1 MDFKKLMSIC
11 LGMLGI
17 TAFTKN
23 DAGAFAMSDDERSKI
38 SAAFGPEFTALF
50 EKNLSTHVEEAA
62 GASASEQEG
71 ADDLSTQMMEAVRN
85 HNATQLAAG
94 LKDLQN
100 QLAAEKER
108 NTTLQSTIAV
118 LSASPEQLPAAEGAA
133 TTPRKEGKKS
143 VMKINLN
150 HKHYAGVP
158 EFLNTGVQGAVTTKT
173 IDAGELLTEFG
184 TFLSQNQQNLALIRE
199 LVNGFT
205 SSEHFTSV
213 PAVTEYRAVRAFI
226 TSVVQ
231 QFTNKWSAAGKT
243 KFTPIIVKNRRHKIN
258 FPIVPSEVLDSY
270 MFHLYDEGLAPD
282 QMPIT
287 KYIINVMLFP
297 QILEDIELRMVFKG
311 KFVEKDFDSDEA
323 GIPEDS
329 MDGLET
335 ILVEAKTTGDKGI
348 NFYEGKAGFAWETA
362 TAKEIIDHVNGFV
375 DFLSPLYKTKAMN
388 IGISHENLR
397 RYERAYKE
405 VWGQNSGQS
414 GDFGTRKID
423 YSLNVLVAYDGM
435 YSSPIMFSTPKQN
448 MVKLRHKNEAPN
460 VINDVQKHDYEV
472 RLYGEFWLG
481 VGFPI
486 GEAVFAY
493 VPEGYDPKAEISKN
507 WGAATDYREGYKG
520 NDAPAGEEE
529 EDPDEG
535 L

>member
-11 LGMLGI
+11 LGAIGI
-17 TAFTKN
+17 TAFSKN
-23 DAGAFAMSDDERSKI
+23 EAGEFALSEDERSKI
-38 SAAFGPEFTALF
+38 SDAFGPVFTALF
-50 EKNLSTHVEEAA
+50 EKNLATHVEE
-62 GASASEQEG
+62 GASDES
-71 ADDLSTQMMEAVRN
+71 DDISTQMMNAVRE
-85 HNATQLAAG
+85 HNKTKLDEG
-94 LKDLQN
+94 LNELKTK
-100 QLAAEKER
+100 LAAEKKK
-108 NTTLQSTIAV
+108 NASLQETVAV
-118 LSASPEQLPAAEGAA
+118 LSALPEQLPAAEGAA
-133 TTPRKEGKKS
+133 SIPGKAGVKS

-150 HKHYAGVP
+150 HKHYGGVS
-158 EFLNTGVQGAVTTKT
+158 EFLQTGVQGAVTTKT

-184 TFLSQNQQNLALIRE
+184 TFLSQNQQNLMLIRE

-205 SSEHFTSV
+205 SAEHFTSV
-213 PAVTEYRAVRAFI
+213 PAVTEYRAVRALI

-243 KFTPIIVKNRRHKIN
+243 KFTPLTIKNRRHKIN

-287 KYIINVMLFP
+287 QYIINVLLFP

-311 KFVEKDFDSDEA
+311 KFVEKEFDSDEP

-348 NFYEGKAGFAWETA
+348 NFYKGKPGFNWETA

-388 IGISHENLR
+388 IGISAENLR

-405 VWGQNSGQS
+405 VWGQNSGQA
-414 GDFGTRKID
+414 GDFGTRKVD

-448 MVKLRHKNEAPN
+448 QVKLRHKNEAPN

-481 VGFPI
+481 VGFAI

-493 VPEGYDPKAEISKN
+493 VPDGYNPKAEIAKN

-520 NDAPAGEEE
+520 NQNQGSTPVGSGVG
-529 EDPDEG
+529 G